1 MKKLLSILLLGAML
15 VGTLASCDSGDKD
28 DATNATTTTKAPTTT
43 TKGNQPEQTTAGT
56 LGTDAGDTTKETPMA
71 LAEVETWMAEHT
83 MINDLID
90 PERFICSG
98 VGMFADGGLSNL
110 FDWVFNQDDW
120 NKMQAVDPETGTT
133 PQQDAT
139 HKDWVDTNGSGIVGD
154 SYDSDG
160 DGVEEEDNWIALGK
174 FGYSGST
181 GTFIWG
187 MKEPVTLGS
196 YVIYTGNDN
205 ASYPGRNPVGWK
217 IYATNDEALAAIP
230 DDRIPYT
237 WVSTTVPTVA
247 VDMDDAGWV
256 LLDDVYDGNM
266 DDANF
271 TPFGYKIDADK
282 QGEYKYY
289 AWHIEFGGA
298 ANLVQCTGMK
308 LFAA

>member
-15 VGTLASCDSGDKD
+15 VGTLASCDSGDNKD

-43 TKGNQPEQTTAGT
+43 TKGDQPQQTTAGT
-56 LGTDAGDTTKETPMA
+56 LGTDSKTDKETPMA
-71 LAEVETWMAEHT
+71 LAEVETWMNEHT

-90 PERFICSG
+90 PDRFICSG

-120 NKMQAVDPETGTT
+120 NKMEAVDEVTGLS
-133 PQQDAT
+133 PRDEAT
-139 HKDWVDTNGSGIVGD
+139 HTDWVDTNGSGVVGD
-154 SYDSDG
+154 EGDS
-160 DGVEEEDNWIALGK
+160 WIALGK

-187 MKEPVTLGS
+187 MTEPVTLGS

-205 ASYPGRNPVGWK
+205 ASFPGRNPVGWK

-230 DDRIPYT
+230 DDRIQYT

-247 VDMDDAGWV
+247 IDMEDAGWV

-271 TPFGYKIDADK
+271 TPFGYKIDEDK

-289 AWHIEFGGA
+289 AWHIEFGGS